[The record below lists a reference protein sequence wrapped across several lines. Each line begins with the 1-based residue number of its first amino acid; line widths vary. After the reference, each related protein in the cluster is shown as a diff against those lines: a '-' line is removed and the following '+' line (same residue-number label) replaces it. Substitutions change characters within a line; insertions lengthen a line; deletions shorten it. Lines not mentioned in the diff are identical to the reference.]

1 MRYLR
6 LPVRVWNGDCLSC
19 KLLSTAWCWRVA
31 RTCWRPTRCQ
41 SSEFQ
46 SNWSANWLI
55 LDFHSK
61 VSTRVTRDLVVSRC
75 PQTELCIELC
85 VEHSVVPADLKCY
98 NCSSLNCCPQKL
110 AMDVEMQSDWALD
123 KLPVVTTINS
133 RLVSSWHPIRS
144 LILVEISCEGEFWI
158 WVRITDLDNL
168 ISTFHFRH
176 FLKGGKASIPILALK
191 TN

>member
-46 SNWSANWLI
+46 SNWSADWLI
-55 LDFHSK
+55 LDFHSN

-75 PQTELCIELC
+75 PQTEWCVELC

-98 NCSSLNCCPQKL
+98 KL
-110 AMDVEMQSDWALD
+110 LPTKVGNGCRNAKWLSVRQVASRNNNKQSVSKLLAPDLVLDIGRNLVWRWSEFRFAL
-123 KLPVVTTINS
+123 
-133 RLVSSWHPIRS
+133 PI
-144 LILVEISCEGEFWI
+144 WI
-158 WVRITDLDNL
+158 I
-168 ISTFHFRH
+168 
-176 FLKGGKASIPILALK
+176 
-191 TN
+191 